1 MPQSARLC
9 YCNFMILAEE
19 REHFDALLEGI
30 IEELPAE
37 IAALLDE
44 VPLVVD
50 DEPTKAMLKDLG
62 MDEHDLLCGLHWG
75 IALTE
80 RSVQQEGNLPD
91 RIWLFR
97 EPIMEL
103 AGWWRGNP
111 QTVSAMHRRSERL
124 FNQIRITL
132 LHEIGHH
139 FGLDE
144 QQLAELGYA

>member
-1 MPQSARLC
+1 ML
-9 YCNFMILAEE
+9 LDEE
-19 REHFDALLEGI
+19 REHFDTLLEEI
-30 IEELPAE
+30 LEELPAD
-37 IAALLDE
+37 IVALLDE

-50 DEPTKAMLKDLG
+50 DEPTPAMLKDLD
-62 MDEHDLLCGLHWG
+62 MDGESDLLCGLHWG

-80 RSVQQEGNLPD
+80 RSVQQEANLPD

-97 EPIMEL
+97 EPIMEI

-111 QTVSAMHRRSERL
+111 QTPQARDRRTDRL
-124 FNQIRITL
+124 RKQIRITL

-144 QQLAELGYA
+144 QQLADLGYA